1 MPAALPTPEK
11 KHAMSIHM
19 IQGNY
24 TLDAVRGV
32 LAKPSARAA
41 TVRPLIEIAGE
52 RRCPTT
58 SPRGLFDIQILIE
71 SDDSEG
77 LMPP

>member
-1 MPAALPTPEK
+1 LPAALPTPEK

-24 TLDAVRGV
+24 TLDAVRGM
-32 LAKPSARAA
+32 LAKPSDRAA

-52 RRCPTT
+52 RCCPTT

-71 SDDSEG
+71 SDESEG